1 MLGKALENTDYLLS
15 SVHAVL
21 VGPQQPADPDKIPQ
35 FN

>member
-21 VGPQQPADPDKIPQ
+21 VGPQLLADPDKIPE